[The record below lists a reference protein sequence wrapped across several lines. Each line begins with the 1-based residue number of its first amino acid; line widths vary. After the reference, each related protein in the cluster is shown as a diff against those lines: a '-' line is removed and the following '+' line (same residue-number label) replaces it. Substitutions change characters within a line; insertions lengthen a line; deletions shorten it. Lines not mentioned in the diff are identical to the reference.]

1 MLWLHPVIQFL
12 AVAMGFYVLF
22 LAWPRFKALHLG
34 KTGKFEWKKHAFWGR
49 IIIIVLLGGYVLGRV
64 AVQSE
69 WGMSP
74 VFMKHNQAAM
84 IMVPFL
90 IIAYLTGSILDRKK
104 KKRFWLPVVHGIN
117 NLTLL
122 GLGLYQ
128 AYTGYYIILNF
139 VV

>member
-1 MLWLHPVIQFL
+1 MLWLHPVIQLL
-12 AVAMGFYVLF
+12 AIITAFYLLY

-34 KTGKFEWKKHAFWGR
+34 KPGKFEWKKHAFRGR
-49 IIIIVLLGGYVLGRV
+49 IIIIVLLGGFVLGRV

-69 WGMSP
+69 WGVSP
-74 VFMKHNQAAM
+74 VFQNHNQAAM

-90 IIAYLTGSILDRKK
+90 IIAYLTGSIMDRKK
-104 KKRFWLPVVHGIN
+104 KKRFWLPVLHGIN

-128 AYTGYYIILNF
+128 AYTGYLIVKDF
-139 VV
+139 VI